1 MVLLINELFYSIQG
15 EGLSTGI
22 PTTFIRTTGCNLR
35 CSWCDTSYAYEE
47 GEKMTVDQILNTV
60 KEIRETH
67 GHDDVCLTGG
77 EPLEQQEAAEL
88 ILRLLS
94 DGYVITLETNGTK
107 SLASLFQHL
116 HEYSLGKKRDTIENE
131 SSTPEEST
139 GNDSEDPQGSP
150 SFLDMKDRLHV
161 SLDIKCPSSGE
172 SQMMNLMNLNIL
184 TKGDQLKF
192 VVRDEEDLDFAF
204 SLLLANPVFCTTI
217 IQPVIPKI
225 EVQGAG
231 TTNGPVFQ
239 SQRIRTLVERFLANR
254 PKGLDIRFMLQQHKM
269 IWGDQR
275 GV

>member
-1 MVLLINELFYSIQG
+1 
-15 EGLSTGI
+15 
-22 PTTFIRTTGCNLR
+22 
-35 CSWCDTSYAYEE
+35 
-47 GEKMTVDQILNTV
+47 MTVDQILNTV